1 MQWNLVTSNPETGL
15 PEPGEQVLGLWLG
28 GFWKKVMYSP
38 DAGWYTS
45 RDGVEQAAPTWW
57 GRVDTAIAK
66 QLPPQ
71 GEVGPKG
78 EAQPW
83 L

>member
-1 MQWNLVTSNPETGL
+1 MQWILVTSNTETGL

-38 DAGWYTS
+38 DVGWYTS